1 MSRRIAITGATGF
14 LGRYGCADLA
24 ARQFSVRAVT
34 RNAIAIPNVEQRQVS
49 DLADVA
55 LVRSTFD
62 DCDVVVH
69 LAGLAHRRGGAA
81 SFDEFERANVRTT
94 RVVCTEAVN
103 AGASTIVLM
112 SSAAV
117 GGLAGDDSAQHV
129 PRIDN
134 AYARTKLDAERV
146 ARECVAASPARL
158 LIFRPPMVYGP
169 GMKGNP
175 LRLFQLVSAGIP
187 LPLAGVRNQRSTL
200 FVGNLFAAIAA
211 AVTSDRRSVAAL
223 YVTDGPPVSTPDFIR
238 GAAAALGKRPPLFR
252 MPLASLRLAARVAEL
267 IGHVVPGL
275 PGIEDVERLTESFVV
290 DDSHLRT
297 TFSFQP
303 AISLE
308 AGLETTAVWWRTR
321 LMQQ

>member
-1 MSRRIAITGATGF
+1 MPRRIAITGANGF

-24 ARQFSVRAVT
+24 ARKFSVRAVT
-34 RNAIAIPNVEQRQVS
+34 RGAISLPNVDYRQVR
-49 DLADVA
+49 DLTDAP
-55 LVRSTFD
+55 LVRSAFA

-69 LAGLAHRRGGAA
+69 LAGLAHRRGGTA
-81 SFDEFERANVRTT
+81 SLDEFKRANVHTT
-94 RVVCTEAVN
+94 RAVCTEAIN
-103 AGASTIVLM
+103 AGVSTIVLM

-117 GGLAGDDSAQHV
+117 GGLADDDTAQHV

-175 LRLFQLVSAGIP
+175 LRLFQWVSAGIP
-187 LPLAGVRNQRSTL
+187 LPLAGVRNQRSML

-211 AVTSDRRSVAAL
+211 TVTSDRRSAGAL

-238 GAAAALGKRPPLFR
+238 GAAAALGKRPRLFH
-252 MPLASLRLAARVAEL
+252 MPLASLRLAAAVADL

-303 AISLE
+303 PISLP
-308 AGLETTAVWWRTR
+308 AALETTAAWWRTR
-321 LMQQ
+321 SQQQ